1 MHDPFLK
8 SVFADRRMIEIL
20 IRTHV
25 RHWVDEIDFQTLR
38 PEPTELVSQETLE
51 RRHPDMVWS
60 ARTHAGATVL
70 LLLEFQRT
78 VDPLMAL
85 RTATYATLKLEAIA
99 AAGSGTGGRLPEF
112 EYLVLYHGDGPW
124 RAPDR
129 LVDLFRDSDPGRF
142 RLVSWREGPAGDP
155 PPTDVA
161 ATVLGLARNLTAEEM
176 VASLPAVRL
185 ALEEHGDADLERFMA
200 ERVDTM
206 LHLRG
211 YPVEL
216 TAGGARTM
224 AETVDRFRQ
233 SLDEMVERGVRRGM
247 RRGIRRGMRQG
258 MRQGKRQGVQQGVQQ
273 GIQQGVQQGIQQ
285 GELRLL
291 RRQAARRFGEEA
303 AAGLSELVGERSDPE
318 RIDSVTDALL
328 ESATADE
335 FLDRVRRAGAS

>member
-1 MHDPFLK
+1 M
-8 SVFADRRMIEIL
+8 
-20 IRTHV
+20 
-25 RHWVDEIDFQTLR
+25 
-38 PEPTELVSQETLE
+38 SQGTLE

-70 LLLEFQRT
+70 LMLEFQRT

-85 RTATYATLKLEAIA
+85 RTATYATLQLEAIA
-99 AAGSGTGGRLPEF
+99 ADPGSGTGGRLPEF

-129 LVDLFRDSDPGRF
+129 VVDLFRGSDPGRF
-142 RLVSWREGPAGDP
+142 RLVSWREGPGGDP

-200 ERVDTM
+200 ERVGTM

-216 TAGGARTM
+216 TAGGATTM

-233 SLDEMVERGVRRGM
+233 SLDEMVQRGVRRGM
-247 RRGIRRGMRQG
+247 RRGIRRGMRRG
-258 MRQGKRQGVQQGVQQ
+258 MRQGKRQGVQQGVQQGIQQGVQQGIQQGVQQGIQQGVQQ

-303 AAGLSELVGERSDPE
+303 AVGLSELLDDRSSPE
-318 RIDSVTDALL
+318 RIDRVTDALL
-328 ESATADE
+328 ESTTADE

>member
-25 RHWVDEIDFQTLR
+25 RRWTDEIDFATLR
-38 PEPTELVSQETLE
+38 PEPTELVSRETME
-51 RRHPDMVWS
+51 RHHPDMVWS
-60 ARTHAGATVL
+60 ARTHAGPTVL
-70 LLLEFQRT
+70 LMLEFQRT
-78 VDPLMAL
+78 ADPLMAL
-85 RTATYATLKLEAIA
+85 RTATYATLQLEAIA
-99 AAGSGTGGRLPEF
+99 AAAGFAAGDRLPEF

-129 LVDLFRDSDPGRF
+129 LVDLFRGSDPGRF
-142 RLVSWREGPAGDP
+142 RLVSWREGPGGDP

-211 YPVEL
+211 YPVD
-216 TAGGARTM
+216 TRAGGATTM
-224 AETVDRFRQ
+224 AETVDRYRQ

-247 RRGIRRGMRQG
+247 RRGIRRGV
-258 MRQGKRQGVQQGVQQ
+258 RQGKQQ